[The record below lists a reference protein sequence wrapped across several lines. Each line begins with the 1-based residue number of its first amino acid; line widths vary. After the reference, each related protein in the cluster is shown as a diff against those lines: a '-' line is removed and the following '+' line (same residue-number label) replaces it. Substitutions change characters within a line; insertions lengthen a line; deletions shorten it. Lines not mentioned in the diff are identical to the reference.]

1 MMEELD
7 RLDEVETL
15 IQRSNKNEEKI
26 ATDLELFTTTK
37 EVFKKIS
44 LPKMLNFEHFDIS

>member
-1 MMEELD
+1 MVEELD
-7 RLDEVETL
+7 RLDDLEALVQL
-15 IQRSNKNEEKI
+15 SNKNEEKI

-44 LPKMLNFEHFDIS
+44 LPKTLNFEHFDIS